1 MKYAHLP
8 IYFLIF
14 IFAACSKSDDNNDPP
29 PPPPDNTPEPIAFS
43 DAQAVTVSGYEDHVM
58 EPFLSRDG
66 NILFFNNLN
75 DPSVDTNLH
84 WAIRTSTTSFVYQG
98 LVGGIATPDLE
109 GVASL
114 DVNGDFYFI
123 FTGDYDTNLS
133 SIYFGQFSDGNVSN
147 KAVVE
152 GVSRLEAGWL
162 NFDAEISADGNTLYF
177 ADGLYDANGGP
188 NEANLVIAKKEGNTW
203 MRADNSAEILQNV
216 NTDGLEYAPGLSAN
230 ELTMYFTRIVDR
242 NVANPL
248 AQIFIT
254 TRNSRNEAFGE
265 PQLISELS
273 GFVEAAT
280 VTPDG
285 QGFYYHK
292 LVNNLYQ
299 LFYREIL

>member
-1 MKYAHLP
+1 MVSR
-8 IYFLIF
+8 IFLLCLLVCMVLS
-14 IFAACSKSDDNNDPP
+14 CSKSDDNPDPIP
-29 PPPPDNTPEPIAFS
+29 EPDNTPEPISFS
-43 DAQAVTVSGYEDHVM
+43 DAQPVTVSGYTDHIM

-84 WAIRTSTTSFVYQG
+84 WAIRTSNTGFVYQG

-123 FTGDYDTNLS
+123 FTGDYETNLS
-133 SIYFGQFSDGNVSN
+133 SIYFGQFSDGTVSN

-152 GVSRLEAGWL
+152 NVSRLEAGWL

-188 NEANLVIAKKEGNTW
+188 NEANLVVARKEGNTW
-203 MRADNSAEILQNV
+203 MRADNSSEIFQNI
-216 NTDGLEYAPGLSAN
+216 NTDGLEYAPGLTAD
-230 ELTMYFTRIVDR
+230 ERILYFTRIEDR
-242 NVANPL
+242 NVANPQ
-248 AQIFIT
+248 ARIFIA
-254 TRNSRNEAFGE
+254 TRGSKTEPFGV

-285 QGFYYHK
+285 KGFYYHK
-292 LVNNLYQ
+292 LVDNLYQ
-299 LFYREIL
+299 LFYREMQ